1 MNTSFLTKGLKKIEG
16 HLVPSE
22 KTQTAFKEIYD
33 LIKPKSIAEIGFNA
47 GHSAYM
53 TLMLLPEVK
62 LYSIDICI
70 HPYSKVNGKKLEEM
84 FPDRFRFTNSDSK
97 NVHPHEIRGID
108 VLFIDGDHSIKG
120 LTSDLKLAS
129 QAEVDWILVDDY
141 HGEWFRSIIELV
153 DHFVKKEDFNYT
165 LVRTWNYD
173 SRDGENTV
181 ALLKR
186 IKQ

>member
-1 MNTSFLTKGLKKIEG
+1 
-16 HLVPSE
+16 
-22 KTQTAFKEIYD
+22 
-33 LIKPKSIAEIGFNA
+33 
-47 GHSAYM
+47 
-53 TLMLLPEVK
+53 
-62 LYSIDICI
+62 
-70 HPYSKVNGKKLEEM
+70 M

-97 NVHPHEIRGID
+97 NVHPHEIRGVD

-141 HGEWFRSIIELV
+141 HSKWFRSIIELV